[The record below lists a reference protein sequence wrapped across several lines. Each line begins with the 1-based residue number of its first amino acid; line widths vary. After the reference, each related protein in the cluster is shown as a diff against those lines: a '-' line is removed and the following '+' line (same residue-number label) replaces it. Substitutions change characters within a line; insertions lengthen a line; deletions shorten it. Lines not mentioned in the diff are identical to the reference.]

1 MNKALT
7 VACATA
13 LFATL
18 LTASASNA
26 SAYAPCGTTV
36 ADKDGSPWPAAV
48 TSAANIRTGSDT
60 ACTSVGYLLQGQ
72 KADYHCYTVVYATGL
87 SWTYLR
93 DVATGKTGWVRDDLL
108 PGNGSHVHC
117 GF

>member
-1 MNKALT
+1 MNK
-7 VACATA
+7 
-13 LFATL
+13 L
-18 LTASASNA
+18 LTIGCAAATFAALVAGPTTNA

-36 ADKDGSPWPAAV
+36 NDKDGSAWPKAV
-48 TSAANIRTGSDT
+48 TSAAKIRTGSDINCT
-60 ACTSVGYLLQGQ
+60 AVGSLLEGQ
-72 KADYHCYTVVYATGL
+72 RADYHCYSVDLSTGL

-108 PGNGSHVHC
+108 PGNGSHVYC